1 MARDGLSSL
10 LCAGLLLG
18 ALSPHA
24 AGDNQT
30 EYTRGLTVQVALN
43 QGRRYM
49 RDNKYELA
57 VKILESQIAH
67 IDGSGE
73 YLMALRDAYRGA
85 IKNLRLVNRP
95 TEAALAEVYARR
107 LAILENGA
115 PLDKQEKAPAAPIP
129 SAVSPPKV
137 RAKIDTSP
145 PEV

>member
-1 MARDGLSSL
+1 MARDGLPSL

-18 ALSPHA
+18 TLSLRA
-24 AGDNQT
+24 AGDSQT

-43 QGRRYM
+43 QGRADM
-49 RDNKYELA
+49 RENKYELA
-57 VKILESQIAH
+57 VKVLESQIAY
-67 IDGSGE
+67 INGSGE

-115 PLDKQEKAPAAPIP
+115 PLNQE
-129 SAVSPPKV
+129 
-137 RAKIDTSP
+137 
-145 PEV
+145 E